1 MNVDHVFDLVRAER
15 LYPGLILHGSSAEH
29 RSELAFRLARSLLC
43 AEAVEDRPCGTCRH
57 CARIADPA
65 PGGKPA
71 QEQRFHPDVV
81 VIERDLAHSTS
92 VEAIKSLV
100 RTVQVSPFEARG
112 QVFVIRS
119 ADSMTPAA
127 ANALLKSL
135 EEPALTAPR
144 HFLLLTPSPSELLPT
159 LRSRCLSVYL
169 GPTER
174 LEIEDR
180 DEVLDQLEGAL
191 DRFAQSGSS
200 VYLMAIAGILA
211 AAVPWEDARSGAP
224 VVGAGGLVLDL
235 AKRSDSVPRRR
246 ALLALAESILEAK
259 EDRLR
264 SISPLRILE
273 AKVAGTIGAARRRA
287 AAPGVAG

>member
-15 LYPGLILHGSSAEH
+15 LYPGLILHGSSADE

-43 AEAVEDRPCGTCRH
+43 AEASDQRPCGSCRH
-57 CARIADPA
+57 CARIVDPA

-71 QEQRFHPDVV
+71 KQQRFHPDVV

-92 VEAIKSLV
+92 VEAIKGLV

-135 EEPALTAPR
+135 EEPSLSAPR

-169 GPTER
+169 GPNER

-180 DEVLDQLEGAL
+180 DDVLAQLEGAL
-191 DRFAQSGSS
+191 DRYAQTGSA
-200 VYLMAIAGILA
+200 VYLMAMAGILA

-224 VVGAGGLVLDL
+224 VVGAGGLVLEL

-273 AKVAGTIGAARRRA
+273 AKVASTIGEARRRA
-287 AAPGVAG
+287 ASGAA